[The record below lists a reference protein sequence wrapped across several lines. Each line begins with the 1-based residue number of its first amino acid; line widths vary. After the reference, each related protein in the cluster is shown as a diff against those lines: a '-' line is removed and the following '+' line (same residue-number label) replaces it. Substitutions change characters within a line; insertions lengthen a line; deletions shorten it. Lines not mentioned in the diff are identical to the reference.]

1 MAEIPRELT
10 MLQGAVSSL
19 HGVAN
24 DVLGKMAP
32 TIRNVPEDEMA
43 EVHEIPTRFP
53 VTTELSKA
61 IREIYEE
68 VSMIEDKLARAHHR
82 SEL

>member
-1 MAEIPRELT
+1 
-10 MLQGAVSSL
+10 
-19 HGVAN
+19 
-24 DVLGKMAP
+24 
-32 TIRNVPEDEMA
+32 MA